1 MVPRILPY
9 VCLSYLLGVGF
20 GLIYSLPSL
29 KLIIFAG
36 LIILI
41 IQIFIRTELFKILLI
56 IYCSVFIGFIQSN
69 LVAKADNIKIDQWK
83 MLAKSPLVLEGDIVY
98 VEQQDLVLK
107 VLVDNIKISNR
118 KEIFPGV
125 LEVKMPATE
134 NVSDNSKVKLVGK
147 IRVPDNK
154 SISAGH
160 FDPQRYY
167 ARFGIYGTMSNPR
180 VKILEKGKEN
190 ILTKT
195 RKFTR
200 SVLQKYLAEPSAGLF
215 SATLLGYMHDV
226 PQDLRND
233 FSASGLA
240 HLVAISGQHVAMMAI
255 LVFFVGLRVGLSRN
269 SAALLTFVASVMFIS
284 LVNYPPSGIR
294 SVIMIAAV
302 YAAYSA
308 EKKSNGLRILLLTC
322 SLMVAI
328 NPRILLADLGFQ
340 LSALAMWGLIVF
352 YPVFVA
358 LFSKRTFWGKGIF
371 LMTLSAMLT
380 TTPIIGYAF
389 GKISFVGIWTNVL
402 AAPIYPVL
410 MCLGVLLIF
419 FGWVPVLGILIATG
433 AHFLTQFF
441 LFMVTFSSKM
451 PGTNIVLSDFS
462 AKKLLIIYL
471 GMFFVSLVI
480 SRETRLEFL
489 PARGE
494 RREQNNCSR

>member
-9 VCLSYLLGVGF
+9 VCLGYLLGIGF
-20 GLIYSLPSL
+20 GLVYFPPTLVPILFFGL
-29 KLIIFAG
+29 VFLMLAIFSRAG
-36 LIILI
+36 L
-41 IQIFIRTELFKILLI
+41 FKVLLI
-56 IYCSVFIGFIQSN
+56 FYCSVLIGGIQSG
-69 LVAKADNIKIDQWK
+69 LVTKADNLKINQWK
-83 MLAKSPLVLEGDIVY
+83 IVAKSPLVLEGDVTY

-107 VLVDNIKISNR
+107 ALIGNLKIPGT
-118 KEIFPGV
+118 KEIFPGI
-125 LEVKMPATE
+125 LEVRMPVTE
-134 NVSDNSKVKLVGK
+134 NVSDNSKVRLTGK
-147 IRVPDNK
+147 IIIPDNK
-154 SISAGH
+154 SLSAGH

-167 ARFGIYGTMSNPR
+167 ARFGIYGTMNNPHIK
-180 VKILEKGKEN
+180 VLEEGEES

-195 RKFTR
+195 RALAR
-200 SVLQKYLAEPSAGLF
+200 SVLQKYLPEPSAGLF

-240 HLVAISGQHVAMMAI
+240 HLVAISGQHVAMLAI

-269 SAALLTFVASVMFIS
+269 GAALLTFIASTIFIS

-302 YAAYSA
+302 YAAYA
-308 EKKSNGLRILLLTC
+308 TGKKSSGLRILLLTC

-352 YPVFVA
+352 YPVLIIF
-358 LFSKRTFWGKGIF
+358 LSKKSFWGKEIF
-371 LMTLSAMLT
+371 LMTLSAMFT

-389 GKISFVGIWTNVL
+389 GKISLVGIWANVL
-402 AAPIYPVL
+402 AGPIYPVL

-419 FGWVPVLGILIATG
+419 FGWVPVLGTLIAVS
-433 AHFLTQFF
+433 AHYLTQLF
-441 LFMVTFSSKM
+441 LSMVTFSSKM
-451 PGTNIVLSDFS
+451 PGTNIMLTDFS
-462 AKKLLIIYL
+462 VKKLLIVYL
-471 GMFFVSLVI
+471 AIFFMSLII
-480 SRETRLEFL
+480 SRETRLQFL
-489 PARGE
+489 PARKE